1 MNIIKRTCATCVAF
15 NSSATGEEVVCGNLT
30 FFTVDRGTP
39 HAVNREPNATD
50 CCDIH
55 QTHAEDAAED
65 AAEDIAMAGFWQG
78 MPSALS
84 AAGLDK

>member
-15 NSSATGEEVVCGNLT
+15 NPSATGDEVVCGNLT

-39 HAVNREPNATD
+39 HAVNREPTATD

-65 AAEDIAMAGFWQG
+65 TAVAGFWQG
-78 MPSALS
+78 LDIEPRRR
-84 AAGLDK
+84 AA

>member
-15 NSSATGEEVVCGNLT
+15 YRSATGGEVVCETLASIIIHP
-30 FFTVDRGTP
+30 GTP
-39 HAVNREPNATD
+39 QAVSREPNSAD

-55 QTHAEDAAED
+55 QTHAEDAAEYT
-65 AAEDIAMAGFWQG
+65 AVAGFWQG
-78 MPSALS
+78 TLSALT

>member
-15 NSSATGEEVVCGNLT
+15 NPSATGEEVVCGNLI
-30 FFTVDRGTP
+30 FFTVGRGTP

-65 AAEDIAMAGFWQG
+65 AAMAGFWQG
-78 MPSALS
+78 TPSALITVR
-84 AAGLDK
+84 LDK